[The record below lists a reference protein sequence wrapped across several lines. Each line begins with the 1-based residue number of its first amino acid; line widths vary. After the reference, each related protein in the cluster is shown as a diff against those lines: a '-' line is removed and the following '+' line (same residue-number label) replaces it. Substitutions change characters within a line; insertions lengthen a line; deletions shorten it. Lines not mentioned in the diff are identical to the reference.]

1 MSLFLS
7 VAQETAANA
16 AMAFPEF
23 SPALIQ
29 IDLGFLGLGKF
40 PVRWY
45 ALAYIAGLIIAWRY
59 ALAMIKRPMLW
70 GGASPTDRDGIDDL
84 LFYCTLGVILGGRIG
99 YILFYQLPNNW
110 DATME
115 DPLSLL
121 KIWQGGMSFHGGMI
135 GVALAVAWVA
145 RQRKISLMSIADIG
159 GATAGFGIFF
169 GRIANF
175 IGAELYG
182 RHTPEGSSWGMIFPE
197 GRVPGST
204 PSAYDWSSGAWV
216 YCRDTLQ
223 CAPEMARYPSQLYQA
238 VLEGLIPVLVTSILI
253 WRFKTLR
260 RPGMIAGL
268 FLLLY
273 GIGRTIGEQFRQP
286 DNFNTPNGLIAML
299 PEPLTMGMILSIP
312 MWLGGAYLVWN
323 ALRKPA
329 IVPTA

>member
-110 DATME
+110 DATMQ

-197 GRVPGST
+197 GFVRGST
-204 PSAYDWSSGAWV
+204 PSAYDWSAKAWV
-216 YCRDTLQ
+216 YSGL
-223 CAPEMARYPSQLYQA
+223 EMPRYPSQLYQA
-238 VLEGLIPVLVTSILI
+238 VLEGLIPVMVTSFLI
-253 WRFKTLR
+253 WRFKALR

-273 GIGRTIGEQFRQP
+273 GVGRTIAEQFREP
-286 DNFNTPNGLIAML
+286 DSFVTWL

-329 IVPTA
+329 IVPNV

>member
-40 PVRWY
+40 PIRWY

-197 GRVPGST
+197 GFVRGST
-204 PSAYDWSSGAWV
+204 PSAYDWSAGAWV
-216 YCRDTLQ
+216 YTG
-223 CAPEMARYPSQLYQA
+223 AEMARYPSQLYQA

-253 WRFKTLR
+253 WRFKALR

-273 GIGRTIGEQFRQP
+273 GVGRTIAEQFREP
-286 DNFNTPNGLIAML
+286 DSFVTWL

>member
-1 MSLFLS
+1 MSLFLT

-40 PVRWY
+40 PIRWY

-70 GGASPTDRDGIDDL
+70 GGAAPTDRDGIDDL

-110 DATME
+110 DATMQ

-204 PSAYDWSSGAWV
+204 PAAYDWSAGEWIYSGA
-216 YCRDTLQ
+216 
-223 CAPEMARYPSQLYQA
+223 EMPRYPSQLYQA

-253 WRFKTLR
+253 WRFKALR

-273 GIGRTIGEQFRQP
+273 GVGRTIAEQFREP
-286 DNFNTPNGLIAML
+286 DSFVTWL

-329 IVPTA
+329 IVPGT